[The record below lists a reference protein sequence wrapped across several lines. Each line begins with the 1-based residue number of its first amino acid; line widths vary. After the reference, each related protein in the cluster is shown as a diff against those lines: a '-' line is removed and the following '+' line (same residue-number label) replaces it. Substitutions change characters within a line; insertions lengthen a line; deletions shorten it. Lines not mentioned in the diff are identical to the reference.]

1 MFAIGS
7 FASIFTLHTGQRS
20 SFIRPSAREVL
31 NPAAS
36 PRDQSERE
44 NESRMTPMEISR
56 QPAPRFVL
64 RHAPRRTVAFVAI
77 DLAWA
82 LMFGLHAVL
91 PPTGPPWSDALGCLL
106 GAALAYFAMVVA
118 VQAVR
123 GNPVLEA
130 SDAGIAINSPW
141 GRMFVRWSET
151 SEFSAGRYRWLQIR
165 LREGARPVCSPWTRM
180 LNASLWARTTIVVP
194 AFTTAENPAEIA
206 RRLTV
211 LRSHHVANEPTNVER
226 DDERTCPV

>member
-1 MFAIGS
+1 
-7 FASIFTLHTGQRS
+7 
-20 SFIRPSAREVL
+20 
-31 NPAAS
+31 
-36 PRDQSERE
+36 
-44 NESRMTPMEISR
+44 MTPMEISR

-118 VQAVR
+118 VQGVR

-130 SDAGIAINSPW
+130 SNAGIAINSPW

-180 LNASLWARTTIVVP
+180 LNASLWARRTIVVRRSP
-194 AFTTAENPAEIA
+194 RRRIRRRSRGALLCCDPTTSQMNPQTSKGTTSGRA
-206 RRLTV
+206 LF
-211 LRSHHVANEPTNVER
+211 
-226 DDERTCPV
+226 